1 MTDWKKVQGSQSSQ
15 PAEFDSTSS
24 PTTVYQRQNVKQV
37 TITGIDGTKSTVWE
51 YDERTMSHAEYAA
64 IVNAMTQSKLEYLA
78 AMTDVN
84 LEGGF

>member
-1 MTDWKKVQGSQSSQ
+1 M
-15 PAEFDSTSS
+15 
-24 PTTVYQRQNVKQV
+24 
-37 TITGIDGTKSTVWE
+37 DGTKSTVWE

-78 AMTDVN
+78 AMTDVD